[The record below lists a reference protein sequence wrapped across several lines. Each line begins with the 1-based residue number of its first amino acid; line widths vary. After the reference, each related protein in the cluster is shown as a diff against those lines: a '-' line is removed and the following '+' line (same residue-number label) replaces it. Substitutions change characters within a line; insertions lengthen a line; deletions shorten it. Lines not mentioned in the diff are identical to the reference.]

1 MSTPYKGKRRC
12 FGEYRCDKCNRSWM
26 SANSWANFG
35 QKCTNCNIN
44 VMPHKQTPLE
54 KPDGLDKSDPLKS
67 HPQDLCAKC
76 KSLGRFCGKSY
87 Y

>member
-44 VMPHKQTPLE
+44 VMPHKQV
-54 KPDGLDKSDPLKS
+54 DPARETRWIG
-67 HPQDLCAKC
+67 QE
-76 KSLGRFCGKSY
+76 
-87 Y
+87 